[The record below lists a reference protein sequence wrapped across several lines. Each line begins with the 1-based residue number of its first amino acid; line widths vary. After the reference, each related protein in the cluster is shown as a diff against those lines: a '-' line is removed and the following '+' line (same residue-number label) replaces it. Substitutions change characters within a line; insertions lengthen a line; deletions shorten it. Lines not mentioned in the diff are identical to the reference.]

1 MFYGRGPAGLKRI
14 TSLRIVHL
22 ALVALAFV
30 LGGGADSAPA
40 PAPGGGLFVDCR
52 GEATAAPTVILQS
65 GAFGAAADWSLVL
78 PDLAKHGRVCA
89 YDRGGI
95 GGSPARADKPTP
107 VAIAYELAD
116 LLDRL
121 GETRPVI
128 LVGHS
133 NGALYAEAF
142 AALWPQRTAGLVY
155 INGVTSDDLDYPAL
169 IDDLETERRLSDL
182 AGLAGN
188 LDLGPMVAGILT
200 NSIGLGREA
209 AQRKRAAISTP
220 EHLRAARDED
230 RAVIPG
236 LTQVR
241 ALGGSPPGVP
251 TAVIVGALQPD
262 APLFKAWRAAETA
275 SAARADRS
283 WILDA
288 PGASHTSPLARD
300 RAYVVAAVDWL
311 RSLPAA
317 GSVTGR

>member
-1 MFYGRGPAGLKRI
+1 MFYAGAQFVGTDRR
-14 TSLRIVHL
+14 LRIARL
-22 ALVALAFV
+22 ALAATALV
-30 LGGGADSAPA
+30 LCGAADTAPA
-40 PAPGGGLFVDCR
+40 PASGGGLYVDCR
-52 GEATAAPTVILQS
+52 GEPSSVPTVILQS

-78 PDLAKHGRVCA
+78 PDLAAHGRVCA

-95 GGSPARADKPTP
+95 GASPARADPPTP
-107 VAIAYELAD
+107 EAIARELAG
-116 LLDRL
+116 LLDKL

-142 AALWPQRTAGLVY
+142 AALWPRRTAGLVY
-155 INGVTSDDLDYPAL
+155 VNGVTSDDLDYPL
-169 IDDLETERRLSDL
+169 LLDDLASERRLSDL
-182 AGLAGN
+182 AVVAGD
-188 LDLGPMVAGILT
+188 LGLGPMVAGILT
-200 NSIGLGREA
+200 GATGLKGEDA
-209 AQRKRAAISTP
+209 ARKRAAISRP
-220 EHLRAARDED
+220 SQLRAARDED

-251 TAVIVGALQPD
+251 TAVIVGALDPD
-262 APLFKAWRAAETA
+262 APLAKDWHAAETA
-275 SAARADRS
+275 SAMRAHRS

-311 RSLPAA
+311 RSLPVPAQ
-317 GSVTGR
+317 